1 MDNQNQVNKEILKEE
16 NSSIS
21 SKSLT
26 EDNIPQDIND
36 NTKDLL
42 LTIINTMIKK
52 YGNLGAKNA
61 ILKYK
66 KDKKIEYITR
76 EKDLRKKIKEST
88 SFNNYIDS
96 ISTEDLEILIN
107 SKTKEDQ
114 EQDIEINSKEKTM
127 DKISLLEEI
136 SKEIYKSAI
145 NSSAD
150 GEKQVA
156 ISIIKLSSGQYEYI
170 TRSNDARDIAKENIS
185 SDEVEDLVKTTLE
198 NEGYIIENDIDMY
211 YLYANRIKY
220 KAKEEGDTTC

>member
-1 MDNQNQVNKEILKEE
+1 MDNQNKTNESLEKEDKTPE
-16 NSSIS
+16 NI
-21 SKSLT
+21 
-26 EDNIPQDIND
+26 DDD
-36 NTKDLL
+36 TKDLL
-42 LTIINTMIKK
+42 LEIINTMINK

-114 EQDIEINSKEKTM
+114 EQDIEINSKEKTI
-127 DKISLLEEI
+127 DKILLLEDI
-136 SKEIYKSAI
+136 SKETYKSAL
-145 NSSAD
+145 NSNAD

-156 ISIIKLSSGQYEYI
+156 ISLIKLSNGQYEYI

-220 KAKEEGDTTC
+220 KVKEEGDTTC

>member
-107 SKTKEDQ
+107 SKTKEDNKQ
-114 EQDIEINSKEKTM
+114 VEEINSKEKTK
-127 DKISLLEEI
+127 DKILLLEEI

-156 ISIIKLSSGQYEYI
+156 ISLIKLSNGQYEYI

-185 SDEVEDLVKTTLE
+185 SDEVENLIRTTLE

>member
-107 SKTKEDQ
+107 SKTKEDNKQ
-114 EQDIEINSKEKTM
+114 VEEINSKEKTK
-127 DKISLLEEI
+127 DKILLLEEI

-156 ISIIKLSSGQYEYI
+156 ISLIKLSNGQYEYI
-170 TRSNDARDIAKENIS
+170 TRSNDARTIAKENIS
-185 SDEVEDLVKTTLE
+185 SNEVENLIRTTLE

-211 YLYANRIKY
+211 YLYANRTKY

>member
-1 MDNQNQVNKEILKEE
+1 MDNQNKTNESLEKEDKTPE
-16 NSSIS
+16 NI
-21 SKSLT
+21 
-26 EDNIPQDIND
+26 DDD
-36 NTKDLL
+36 TKDLL
-42 LTIINTMIKK
+42 LEIINTMINK

-61 ILKYK
+61 IFKYK

-76 EKDLRKKIKEST
+76 TKDLRKKIKSST
-88 SFNNYIDS
+88 NFNNYIDS
-96 ISTEDLEILIN
+96 VSKEELENLIN
-107 SKTKEDQ
+107 SKAKEDNKQ
-114 EQDIEINSKEKTM
+114 VEEINSKEKTM

-156 ISIIKLSSGQYEYI
+156 ISLIKLSNGQYEYI
-170 TRSNDARDIAKENIS
+170 TRSNDARTIAKENIS
-185 SDEVEDLVKTTLE
+185 SNEVENLIRTTLE

-220 KAKEEGDTTC
+220 KVKEEGDTTC

>member
-1 MDNQNQVNKEILKEE
+1 MDNQNKTNESLEKEDKTPE
-16 NSSIS
+16 NI
-21 SKSLT
+21 
-26 EDNIPQDIND
+26 DDD
-36 NTKDLL
+36 TKDLL
-42 LTIINTMIKK
+42 LEIINTMINK

-76 EKDLRKKIKEST
+76 AKDLRKKIKSST
-88 SFNNYIDS
+88 NFNSYIDS
-96 ISTEDLEILIN
+96 ISKEELENLIN
-107 SKTKEDQ
+107 SKTKEDS
-114 EQDIEINSKEKTM
+114 EQDIEINSKEKTI

-156 ISIIKLSSGQYEYI
+156 ISLIKLSNGQYEYI
-170 TRSNDARDIAKENIS
+170 TRSNDARTIAKENIS
-185 SDEVEDLVKTTLE
+185 SDEVENLIRTTLE

-220 KAKEEGDTTC
+220 KVKEEGDTTC

>member
-1 MDNQNQVNKEILKEE
+1 MDNQNKTNESLEKEDKTPE
-16 NSSIS
+16 NI
-21 SKSLT
+21 
-26 EDNIPQDIND
+26 DDD
-36 NTKDLL
+36 TKDLL
-42 LTIINTMIKK
+42 LEIINTMINK

-114 EQDIEINSKEKTM
+114 EQDIEINSKEKTI
-127 DKISLLEEI
+127 DKILLLEDI
-136 SKEIYKSAI
+136 SKETYKSAL
-145 NSSAD
+145 NSNAD

-156 ISIIKLSSGQYEYI
+156 ISLIKLSNGQYEYI

>member
-1 MDNQNQVNKEILKEE
+1 MDNQNKTNESLEKEDKTPE
-16 NSSIS
+16 NI
-21 SKSLT
+21 
-26 EDNIPQDIND
+26 DDD
-36 NTKDLL
+36 TKDLL
-42 LTIINTMIKK
+42 LEIINTMINK

-114 EQDIEINSKEKTM
+114 EQDIEINSKEKTI
-127 DKISLLEEI
+127 DKILLLEDI
-136 SKEIYKSAI
+136 SKETYKSAL
-145 NSSAD
+145 NSNAD

-156 ISIIKLSSGQYEYI
+156 ISLIKLSNGQYEYI
-170 TRSNDARDIAKENIS
+170 TRSNDARTIAKENIS

>member
-1 MDNQNQVNKEILKEE
+1 MDNQNKTNESLEKEDKTPE
-16 NSSIS
+16 NI
-21 SKSLT
+21 
-26 EDNIPQDIND
+26 DDD
-36 NTKDLL
+36 TKDLL
-42 LTIINTMIKK
+42 LEIINTMINK

-76 EKDLRKKIKEST
+76 AKDLRKKIKDST
-88 SFNNYIDS
+88 NFNSYIDS
-96 ISTEDLEILIN
+96 ISKEELENLIN
-107 SKTKEDQ
+107 NKTKEDS
-114 EQDIEINSKEKTM
+114 EQDIEINSKEKTI

-156 ISIIKLSSGQYEYI
+156 ISLIKLSNGQYEYI
-170 TRSNDARDIAKENIS
+170 TRSNDARTIAKENIS
-185 SDEVEDLVKTTLE
+185 SDEVENLIRTTLE

-220 KAKEEGDTTC
+220 KVKEEGDTTC

>member
-66 KDKKIEYITR
+66 KDKKVEYITR

-114 EQDIEINSKEKTM
+114 EQDIEINSKEKTI
-127 DKISLLEEI
+127 DKILLLEDI
-136 SKEIYKSAI
+136 SKETYKSAL
-145 NSSAD
+145 NSNAD

-156 ISIIKLSSGQYEYI
+156 ISLIKLSSGQYEYI

-220 KAKEEGDTTC
+220 KVKEEGDTTC

>member
-26 EDNIPQDIND
+26 EDKTPENIDD
-36 NTKDLL
+36 DTKDLL
-42 LTIINTMIKK
+42 LEIINTMINK

-114 EQDIEINSKEKTM
+114 EQDIEINSKEKTI
-127 DKISLLEEI
+127 DKILLLEDI
-136 SKEIYKSAI
+136 SKETYKSAL
-145 NSSAD
+145 NSNAD

-156 ISIIKLSSGQYEYI
+156 ISLIKLSNGQYEYI

>member
-1 MDNQNQVNKEILKEE
+1 MDNQNKTNESLEKEDKTPE
-16 NSSIS
+16 NI
-21 SKSLT
+21 
-26 EDNIPQDIND
+26 DDD
-36 NTKDLL
+36 TKDLL
-42 LTIINTMIKK
+42 LEIINTMINK

-114 EQDIEINSKEKTM
+114 EQDIEINSKEKTI
-127 DKISLLEEI
+127 DKILLLEDI
-136 SKEIYKSAI
+136 SKETYKSAL
-145 NSSAD
+145 NSNAD

-156 ISIIKLSSGQYEYI
+156 ISLIKLSNGQYEYI

-220 KAKEEGDTTC
+220 KAKEEGDTTCWKVKKEYL